1 MNILMFGWEF
11 PPFKTGG
18 LGTACYG
25 LTKGLSRNGAKVTFV
40 MPLAPEG
47 AESSFVKIIGADKL
61 WGEIKIKTVDSL
73 LTPYMTSQ
81 NYEQKYNSISSSGK
95 KEVYGK
101 NLGAEVQRFSAVA
114 GAAAKQQKHDVIH
127 AHDWMTYQAGI
138 NAKKISGKPLV
149 VHIHATEFDRTGGSP
164 NEQISKIEYKGLKES
179 DLVIANSNFTKNNVV
194 LQYKI
199 NPKKIKVVHWG
210 IDDNSSK
217 EPAYKSPLT
226 QKEKIVLFL
235 GRVTVQKGPDY
246 FIEAAKKV
254 IEHYSNVKFVIAGD
268 GDMLPKIINRA
279 AEIGISDKV
288 VFTGFLQG
296 QDVYKAFQTADVY
309 VMPSVSEP
317 FGLVALE
324 ALKNNTPVII
334 SKQSGVSEVLHNALK
349 VDFWDVNEIANKIV
363 NVLKYDSLRYELR
376 QNGAIEA
383 QKFKLD
389 EQAKKC
395 IQLYEGVIAR

>member
-40 MPLAPEG
+40 MPLAPDG
-47 AESSFVKIIGADKL
+47 AEANFVKIIGADKL

-81 NYEQKYNSISSSGK
+81 NYEQKYNSINSSGK

-101 NLGAEVQRFSAVA
+101 NLAQEVQRFSAVA

-164 NEQISKIEYKGLKES
+164 NDEISKIEYKGLKES
-179 DLVIANSNFTKNNVV
+179 DIIIANSNFTKNNVV

-199 NPKKIKVVHWG
+199 KPSKIRVVHWG

-217 EPAYKSPLT
+217 EPSYKSPLT

-235 GRVTVQKGPDY
+235 GRVTIQKGPDY

-296 QDVYKAFQTADVY
+296 QDVYKAFQTADLY

-363 NVLKYDSLRYELR
+363 NVLKYDALRYELR

-383 QKFKLD
+383 KKFNLD
-389 EQAKKC
+389 EPAKKC
-395 IQLYEGVIAR
+395 IQAYAEVIAK